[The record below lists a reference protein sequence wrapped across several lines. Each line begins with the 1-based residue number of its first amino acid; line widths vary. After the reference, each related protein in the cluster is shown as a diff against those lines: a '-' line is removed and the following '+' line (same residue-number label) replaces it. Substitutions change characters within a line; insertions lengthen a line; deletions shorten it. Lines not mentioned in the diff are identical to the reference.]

1 VITTSTAVAPSTSE
15 TLVYVKAPPP
25 LQLTRRIGKLKRSN
39 DLRRRNHFA
48 YQISLSGV
56 VMSKMICGTKI
67 YCSASSEFQFVDYK
81 SAIDII
87 LTYDKVC
94 FLCAAKLMN
103 LLPKHW
109 RRLVEIEK
117 ERERLE
123 KEAMHY

>member
-1 VITTSTAVAPSTSE
+1 MITTPTAAVPPTTE

-25 LQLTRRIGKLKRSN
+25 LQLTRRTGKLKRSN

-48 YQISLSGV
+48 YKILLSGD
-56 VMSKMICGTKI
+56 VMSKMICGKKI

-81 SAIDII
+81 SAIDMI
-87 LTYDKVC
+87 LTDDKVC
-94 FLCAAKLMN
+94 FLCAAELMN

-109 RRLVEIEK
+109 RRIVEIEK
-117 ERERLE
+117 EREGRE